1 MKSLFNY
8 HFKRRTLDSIKWHD
22 FFLSWIESSEIIEIK
37 CQLKKIYPSEH
48 EFSKREF
55 SAWQIMLRSTGYTN
69 ITPWS
74 YDESNIISFILY
86 DQI

>member
-8 HFKRRTLDSIKWHD
+8 HLKWRTLANIKWHN
-22 FFLSWIESSEIIEIK
+22 FFLSWIESGEIIEIK
-37 CQLKKIYPSEH
+37 CQLKKIYLSEH

-55 SAWQIMLRSTGYTN
+55 DAWQTMLRSTGCTN

-74 YDESNIISFILY
+74 YDESEVISFILY